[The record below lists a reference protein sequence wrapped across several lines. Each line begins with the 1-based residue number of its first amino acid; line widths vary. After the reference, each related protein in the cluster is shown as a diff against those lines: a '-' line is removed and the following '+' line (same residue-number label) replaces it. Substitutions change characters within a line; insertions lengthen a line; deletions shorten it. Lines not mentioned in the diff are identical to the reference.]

1 MFRPWSRVQRSGTRD
16 YPVAV
21 AAALRAV
28 RAFLENIRTHGRHP
42 AYRKSLWRSVG
53 LHVFIIIVLPWLLGL
68 HRGCIDPYRIPK
80 GSGEPEIT
88 VVKVV
93 RAEKK
98 KRRYVLNPNSAIS
111 FRVPDLDDSKVL
123 QEVETI
129 TQLTYTA
136 DPNRVS
142 ALGTGGGK
150 KGGWPDGMENS
161 LVRFIRLEYSG
172 PGWDDGM
179 DSVSRADRNFLD
191 TFRKY
196 TGFKTALQSES
207 HPISDLKRY
216 PVGMAPPFVYITGL
230 GAINIPAGDI
240 KTLREYLTGGG
251 MLFADAG
258 SPHWH
263 ANFVGLMKAVF
274 PGEALRVIADDDPIF
289 RYPFAFPN
297 GAPPLWHHGGWRA
310 LGIKHKNRW
319 AVFYHPGDLKDA
331 WKTGHSGLA
340 PHLAKGS
347 IEVGMNVVYY
357 AFTHYLELTARLRKG
372 SK

>member
-1 MFRPWSRVQRSGTRD
+1 MFRPWSRVQRCGPRD

-21 AAALRAV
+21 AAVLRAT
-28 RAFLENIRTHGRHP
+28 RAVLENIRTHGRHP
-42 AYRKSLWRSVG
+42 VYRKSLWHSVG
-53 LHVFIIIVLPWLLGL
+53 LHVFVIIVLPWLLGL
-68 HRGCIDPYRIPK
+68 HRGCINPYRIPK

-123 QEVETI
+123 KEVETI
-129 TQLTYTA
+129 TQLTYAA
-136 DPNRVS
+136 DSSRVS

-150 KGGWPDGMENS
+150 KGGWPDGMEDA

-179 DSVSRADRNFLD
+179 DSVSRADRNFLE

-207 HPISDLKRY
+207 HPIADLKRY
-216 PVGMAPPFVYITGL
+216 PTGMAPPFVYITGL

-240 KTLREYLTGGG
+240 KTLREYMTEGG

-258 SPHWH
+258 SPQWH
-263 ANFVGLMKAVF
+263 ANFISLLAAVF

-297 GAPPLWHHGGWRA
+297 GAPPLWHHGGGRA
-310 LGIKHKNRW
+310 LGIKLKNRW

-331 WKTGHSGLA
+331 WKTGHSGLSDE
-340 PHLAKGS
+340 LAKGS
-347 IEVGMNVVYY
+347 IETGMNVVYY
-357 AFTHYLELTARLRKG
+357 AFTHYLEITAKLRKE
-372 SK
+372 KK